1 MKSIAAAFGL
11 AALVAIASGAPIS
24 PQAQETLTPID
35 TVPTRQQLDD
45 AFSTPQLALQ
55 NLAALATVTDPNDPD
70 NIGLRLRAIHA
81 LAKYCTSTPCA
92 ASDVAHTSLETVI
105 ADNRDQTNGPRLLLL
120 RAAIETIGS
129 MRVGTD
135 LANLQSLLNHPSRDV
150 RASTAGALQQQCS
163 NSSQASVSLR
173 IRYSQEGTEQVKL
186 AISEALRILEQCS
199 TN

>member
-105 ADNRDQTNGPRLLLL
+105 ADNRDQTNGPWPTSSPCSTT
-120 RAAIETIGS
+120 RA
-129 MRVGTD
+129 GTS
-135 LANLQSLLNHPSRDV
+135 ARRPPAPFSNSAPTPVRPRSPCGFATPRRAPSR
-150 RASTAGALQQQCS
+150 
-163 NSSQASVSLR
+163 
-173 IRYSQEGTEQVKL
+173 
-186 AISEALRILEQCS
+186 
-199 TN
+199 